1 MTGTLRL
8 RHVGLA
14 VVTLLAGCAP
24 SPAMTAPPTPRPTQG
39 APPVA
44 IPSCSAVTVPSATA
58 PPDLLI
64 TPAAS
69 TMTATVTNADNGATV
84 FLIAGQ
90 HLVVKVGF
98 PGPPAWSG
106 PPHGAEMYW
115 DVPATTSPGRL
126 FRNGSTTCPGGGA
139 LAMFTAVGTGGT
151 TVEAM
156 SDAPCLHARP
166 ACQIPQALV
175 AIYVVV
181 R

>member
-8 RHVGLA
+8 TRFGLA

-24 SPAMTAPPTPRPTQG
+24 SPAMTGPPTPRPTQS
-39 APPVA
+39 APPVS
-44 IPSCSAVTVPSATA
+44 IPACGAVTVPSATA

-69 TMTATVTNADNGATV
+69 TMTVTVTNADNGATV

-90 HLVVKVGF
+90 HLVLKVGF

-106 PPHGAEMYW
+106 PPQGADMYW
-115 DVPATTSPGRL
+115 DMPATTSSGQL
-126 FRNGSTTCPGGGA
+126 YRNGSTTCPGGSA

-151 TVEAM
+151 TV
-156 SDAPCLHARP
+156 DATTDARCLHARP

-175 AIYVVV
+175 GIYVVV